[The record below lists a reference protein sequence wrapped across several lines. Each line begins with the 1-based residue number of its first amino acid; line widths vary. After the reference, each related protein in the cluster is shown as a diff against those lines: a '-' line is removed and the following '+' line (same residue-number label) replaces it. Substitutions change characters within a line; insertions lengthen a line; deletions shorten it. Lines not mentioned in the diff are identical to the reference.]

1 MVAPRIQF
9 ADSTFGAFL
18 HALYS
23 SESQDQVQR
32 TCARFAGDLVPGH
45 AYGWYQ
51 FNPGSVEPNIITA
64 RGVSDKFLAL
74 YESEGR
80 SRDPLFKR
88 VEAGLSTVCSDFDLN
103 AAERRAFRFQAEISS
118 GCVVRAIEAPVMV
131 AGKLIGT
138 LNVAREARDRR
149 FTHGEIDRV
158 TMIARHA
165 SLASARLQREA
176 ELLTRGT
183 LIEEALDALS
193 LPVIV
198 TDLRGEVVFT
208 NCAAGRL
215 LDNRE
220 LALEAALHEAA
231 RLLNN
236 GQHVSTTTI
245 ARAGMHKAILR
256 GRTDL
261 SEESSGLT
269 ARSCRIDRAC
279 AIVTLIYKTPDDL
292 ARPLSLLSRRER
304 EIAEFVVRGLTN
316 VQIASASSISRN
328 TVKRHLKHVFEKL
341 NLGSRA
347 ELAAII
353 AGDTAMTNSGIGVA
367 AYTKFGTET

>member
-23 SESQDQVQR
+23 STSKDEVQR

-51 FNPGSVEPNIITA
+51 FNAGSVEPNILTA

-88 VEAGLSTVCSDFDLN
+88 VEAGLCTVCSDFDLN
-103 AAERRAFRFQAEISS
+103 ETERREFRFQAEISS

-149 FTHGEIDRV
+149 FTHDEAERV

-165 SLASARLQREA
+165 SLAIARLHREA
-176 ELLTRGT
+176 DLLMRGT
-183 LIEEALDALS
+183 MIEEALDALS

-198 TDLRGEVVFT
+198 TDLCGEIVFT
-208 NCAAGRL
+208 NGAASRL
-215 LDNRE
+215 LGDSE
-220 LALEAALHEAA
+220 LALESALHETA
-231 RLLNN
+231 RLLNG
-236 GQHVSTTTI
+236 GQRVSATTVT
-245 ARAGMHKAILR
+245 RAGMHKAIFR
-256 GRTDL
+256 GG
-261 SEESSGLT
+261 SGVPAESSGFT
-269 ARSCRIDRAC
+269 ARSCRIENAC
-279 AIVTLIYKTPDDL
+279 AIVTLIYKTPADL

-316 VQIASASSISRN
+316 IQIASASSISRN

-341 NLGSRA
+341 NVGSRA

-353 AGDTAMTNSGIGVA
+353 AGDTAATNGGGIA
-367 AYTKFGTET
+367 AYTRFGTEI